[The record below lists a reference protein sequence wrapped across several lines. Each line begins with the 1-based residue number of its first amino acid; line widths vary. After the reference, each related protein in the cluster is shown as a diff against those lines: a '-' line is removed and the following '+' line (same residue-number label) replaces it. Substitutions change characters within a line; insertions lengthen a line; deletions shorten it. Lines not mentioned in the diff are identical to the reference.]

1 MNKKK
6 VKPRVYH
13 GGFTIIELI
22 IAIVIIGVLAGIVI
36 VNIFANINKSKSAAI
51 KENMSSILS
60 KSAVHYLGVGD
71 GSYVNF
77 DATNEKDAIKTA
89 QGLLGDAPDIV
100 VKTGGAEFCVC
111 ASLLPYS
118 TSGSNNSYY
127 CVDSSGI
134 RREYT
139 GKAKDQCL
147 IICPSS
153 TAQCASS

>member
-1 MNKKK
+1 MKKQK
-6 VKPRVYH
+6 
-13 GGFTIIELI
+13 GFTIIELI
-22 IAIVIIGVLAGIVI
+22 VVIIIIAVLAGII
-36 VNIFANINKSKSAAI
+36 VFNIFAHINKSKSVAI

-60 KSAVHYLGVGD
+60 KSAAYYLGVGD
-71 GSYVNF
+71 GSYVDF
-77 DATNEKDAIKTA
+77 DAINEKNAIKTA
-89 QGLLGDAPDIV
+89 QGLLGDIPDIV

-139 GKAKDQCL
+139 GKVKDQCS
-147 IICPSS
+147 IICSSS
-153 TAQCASS
+153 TAQCVSS